1 MEIAK
6 KVKVVIINAK
16 RFAVSVEI
24 RKFAVVTVR
33 TCRLSGCFSPAPEP
47 LETPLRSALRR
58 RVKRNAWSANVP
70 ATSSSNNHKMKLK
83 HLLFTFISFLT
94 FAGFHTAEA
103 QKKSVGDATYYSHR
117 LQGRRTSDGSLYH
130 RDSLTCAHR
139 TLPFGTLLK
148 VRNTVNGREVV
159 VKVTDRGPFRRGG
172 IVDLSY
178 AAAERIGLVR
188 RGVVRVEVEAVGTS
202 AYSNT
207 ANQYLANVEKNDILP
222 ELQLLDPTTGKYYTM
237 TDWLK
242 LGKEAREKAKASA
255 AQHRRAAYLAQNK
268 VKRPV
273 WRVVEG
279 KTTAKAE

>member
-1 MEIAK
+1 M
-6 KVKVVIINAK
+6 
-16 RFAVSVEI
+16 
-24 RKFAVVTVR
+24 
-33 TCRLSGCFSPAPEP
+33 
-47 LETPLRSALRR
+47 
-58 RVKRNAWSANVP
+58 
-70 ATSSSNNHKMKLK
+70 
-83 HLLFTFISFLT
+83 
-94 FAGFHTAEA
+94 
-103 QKKSVGDATYYSHR
+103 
-117 LQGRRTSDGSLYH
+117 
-130 RDSLTCAHR
+130 
-139 TLPFGTLLK
+139 PFGTLLK

-242 LGKEAREKAKASA
+242 LGKEAREKRKPVRHNIA
-255 AQHRRAAYLAQNK
+255 ARPTLHRTR
-268 VKRPV
+268 
-273 WRVVEG
+273 
-279 KTTAKAE
+279 

>member
-1 MEIAK
+1 M
-6 KVKVVIINAK
+6 
-16 RFAVSVEI
+16 
-24 RKFAVVTVR
+24 
-33 TCRLSGCFSPAPEP
+33 
-47 LETPLRSALRR
+47 
-58 RVKRNAWSANVP
+58 
-70 ATSSSNNHKMKLK
+70 
-83 HLLFTFISFLT
+83 
-94 FAGFHTAEA
+94 
-103 QKKSVGDATYYSHR
+103 
-117 LQGRRTSDGSLYH
+117 
-130 RDSLTCAHR
+130 
-139 TLPFGTLLK
+139 PFGTLLK

-207 ANQYLANVEKNDILP
+207 ANQYLANVEKKDILP